1 MLLLRQAFP
10 PPVAPQPHRLPLQRL
25 LVAPSVPHPSLLL
38 PLLAVVLAL
47 FHQFRLAVFLRLL
60 TLPRALPLDHL
71 VSLGHVSLVLATQR
85 NGRPSSRPLL
95 RMFHHH
101 LTVRLR
107 HLIEMAIIGAP
118 HAIVLVLLLQVS
130 CGTSP
135 PRMLAKS
142 WTTPCARSL
151 LPSTASLVLTH
162 LVAGFGEQALAI
174 AIAVCKA
181 QTRDHLALEIS
192 SQGLPVLFP
201 ALPHRL
207 LRKLQ
212 TPPPPP
218 RARRRILVASFPSCS
233 QRTSQTAYANYRR
246 TPWYTYPAAVA
257 FAWSG

>member
-1 MLLLRQAFP
+1 ML
-10 PPVAPQPHRLPLQRL
+10 
-25 LVAPSVPHPSLLL
+25 
-38 PLLAVVLAL
+38 
-47 FHQFRLAVFLRLL
+47 
-60 TLPRALPLDHL
+60 
-71 VSLGHVSLVLATQR
+71 
-85 NGRPSSRPLL
+85 RPLL
-95 RMFHHH
+95 RLFHHHH

-107 HLIEMAIIGAP
+107 HLFEMVIIGAA
-118 HAIVLVLLLQVS
+118 HATVLVPLLQVS
-130 CGTSP
+130 CAISLP
-135 PRMLAKS
+135 PTLAKS
-142 WTTPCARSL
+142 STTPCARSL

-162 LVAGFGEQALAI
+162 PVAGFGEQAPAI

-201 ALPHRL
+201 ALPRRL

-218 RARRRILVASFPSCS
+218 RARRRILAASLLYCS